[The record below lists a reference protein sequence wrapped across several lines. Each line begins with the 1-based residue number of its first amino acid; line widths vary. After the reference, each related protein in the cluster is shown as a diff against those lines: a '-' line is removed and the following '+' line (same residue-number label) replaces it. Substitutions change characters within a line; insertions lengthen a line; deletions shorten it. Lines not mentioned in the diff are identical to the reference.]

1 MYCLK
6 LNRKSVYMY
15 MITYWISFL
24 TFLTCFFFL
33 FLEVVVQNVSFSD
46 VDLSISYTRL
56 VKKANIL

>member
-24 TFLTCFFFL
+24 TFLTCFL